1 MKKIKNNLILMFLI
15 LVSIPLITQG
25 SFNYLRS
32 KEVLTKG
39 LESTSMSTTK
49 ETRNGI
55 LTYLD
60 IYKQS
65 ASYISKS
72 NNLINY
78 NKDSKESLDEL
89 LAEFEQYQKSFED
102 VDYIYIGFPDKDT
115 KIYPYL
121 DLNSNGAYDP
131 TTRPWYKNAI
141 AKNGVV
147 CSDPYFDERSKTH
160 VITYSAPIKKNNELV
175 GVLAIDISL
184 KRLSQKIG
192 DIIIGNAGHAFL
204 LDSNNKIMAHE
215 YLDQIG
221 QTMNNETLIN
231 ALNSGKKEGL
241 TRSIYQGKSYVYSYA
256 KLENCNWT
264 VVGSI
269 NIDEIKSHTN
279 YMLYNTLIFTI
290 ISIIIASIASI
301 LYSKKLSEPINKL
314 VNATNKASSG
324 DLNAHVEINA
334 KNEIGVLANS
344 FNLMLDNMNSLIS
357 NTKSTI
363 DIIDDSAKNLA
374 TATDV
379 ASTTAQEVSNTVTE
393 IANGASSQA
402 EESEKCVTLV
412 NDLDSQFNNL
422 VDNSTTMMDAAKSIM
437 NKNIEGNK
445 SIDVLKNKSDESEKS
460 IERIENAVL
469 SLKEKV
475 LDIGNILATIT
486 SISEQ
491 TSLLAL
497 NASIEAARAG
507 EHGSGFAVVAEEI
520 RKLSIQSNSST
531 DEIYNIVKNIQDET
545 NMTVNI
551 MNDVKESSLEQ
562 NNAVNT
568 VSTSFKDISFSI
580 DEIYCNI
587 ELINEFVSDMN
598 NSKDNI
604 LSSIE
609 NISAVSEETAAS
621 TEEVTASSEEQTASI
636 LELSTSARDLEV
648 LAKRLKDEIKKFN
661 I

>member
-15 LVSIPLITQG
+15 LISIPLITQG

-49 ETRNGI
+49 ETRSGI

-60 IYKQS
+60 IFKQS
-65 ASYISKS
+65 ALYISKS
-72 NNLINY
+72 ENLINY
-78 NKDSKESLDEL
+78 DKNSDESLNAL
-89 LAEFEQYQKSFED
+89 LSEFEQYQNAFED
-102 VDYIYIGFPDKDT
+102 VDYVYMGFPDKDT

-131 TTRPWYKNAI
+131 TTRPWYKNAV
-141 AKNGVV
+141 AQNTVV
-147 CSDPYFDERSKTH
+147 CSEPYFDERSKTN
-160 VITYSAPIKKNNELV
+160 VITYSAPIKKDGQLV

-184 KRLSQKIG
+184 KQLSQKIG
-192 DIIIGNAGHAFL
+192 KIIIGRGGHAFL

-215 YLDQIG
+215 YEEQIG
-221 QTMNNETLIN
+221 KTIDNN
-231 ALNSGKKEGL
+231 ALIDALSTKEKEALIRASYKGKN
-241 TRSIYQGKSYVYSYA
+241 YVYSYA
-256 KLENCNWT
+256 KLKDYNWT

-269 NIDEIKSHTN
+269 NIDEIKSHTD
-279 YMLYNTLIFTI
+279 YILYNTLIFTL
-290 ISIIIASIASI
+290 ISIIIASIVSI

-314 VNATNKASSG
+314 VDATNKASNG
-324 DLNAHVEINA
+324 DLNVHVNIKE

-344 FNLMLDNMNSLIS
+344 FNSMLYSMNSLIT

-374 TATDV
+374 NATNV
-379 ASTTAQEVSNTVTE
+379 ASSTAQEVSNTVTE

-402 EESEKCVTLV
+402 EESEKCVELV

-445 SIDVLKNKSDESEKS
+445 SIDILKNKSVESEKS

-469 SLKEKV
+469 SLKDKV

-507 EHGSGFAVVAEEI
+507 EHGRGFAVVAEEI

-545 NMTVNI
+545 NSTVNI

-562 NNAVNT
+562 NNAVDT

-587 ELINEFVSDMN
+587 ELISEFVSQMN

-609 NISAVSEETAAS
+609 SISAVSEQTAAS
-621 TEEVTASSEEQTASI
+621 TEEVTAASQEQTASI
-636 LELSTSARDLEV
+636 LELSDSAKDLEV
-648 LAKRLKDEIKKFN
+648 LAKRLKDEIKKFD